1 MSDCKD
7 CGRPDPAAKPPPI
20 RVGVEGFEGTLF
32 SDRPPA
38 QAVPPINPLQLAGLP
53 AFEMFAAERRV
64 APKDAVFDLQL
75 VGDYARWHAE
85 KGQWPLETPWGEL
98 KGTE

>member
-20 RVGVEGFEGTLF
+20 RIGVEGFEATLY
-32 SDRPPA
+32 SQGLPSP
-38 QAVPPINPLQLAGLP
+38 VPPISPYQLASLP
-53 AFEMFAAERRV
+53 AFEMFAAERGV
-64 APKDAVFDLQL
+64 DPKNAVFEPQL
-75 VGDYARWHAE
+75 VGDYMTWHAE

>member
-32 SDRPPA
+32 SEKQPMP
-38 QAVPPINPLQLAGLP
+38 PPIDPYRLAALP
-53 AFEMFAAERRV
+53 TFEMFAAERGV
-64 APKDAVFDLQL
+64 NPKEAVFEPGLL
-75 VGDYARWHAE
+75 ADYECWHAE
-85 KGQWPLETPWGEL
+85 KGLWPLETPWGEL
-98 KGTE
+98 KAGD